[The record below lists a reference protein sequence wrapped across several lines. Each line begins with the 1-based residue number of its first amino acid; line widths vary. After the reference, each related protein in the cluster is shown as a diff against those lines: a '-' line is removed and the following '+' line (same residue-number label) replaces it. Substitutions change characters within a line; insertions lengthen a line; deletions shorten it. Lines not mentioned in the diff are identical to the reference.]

1 MREIGEIQVWYADL
15 RGLAHRLEAFRALLS
30 PDETARAA
38 RFATAELRS
47 RCVLRR
53 GLLRHLL
60 GRILGCAPATLA
72 FAYGPMG
79 KPFLPGG
86 PAFNLADC
94 KDDVLIAIAP
104 GGEVEL
110 GVDIERLRR
119 VPDAA
124 GIAERFFA
132 PEERA
137 AFAALPGALRD
148 EAFLN
153 GWTRKEAFIKATGQG
168 LSTPLDRFAVELA
181 PGRPARLLSLDG
193 ALEAGNAA
201 DWSLFDLRPAPGTV
215 AALAGRGGGW
225 RPALRPA
232 GAAGRARRAPRR
244 WAAGPRP

>member
-1 MREIGEIQVWYADL
+1 MRETGEIQLCYADL

-30 PDETARAA
+30 PDEAARAA
-38 RFATAELRS
+38 RFATEELRTRS
-47 RCVLRR
+47 ALRR
-53 GLLRHLL
+53 GLLRHRL
-60 GRILGCAPATLA
+60 GRVLGRDPASLV

-94 KDDVLIAIAP
+94 KDHVLIAIAP
-104 GGEVEL
+104 GETVEL
-110 GVDIERLRR
+110 GVDVERLRS

-132 PEERA
+132 PEERD
-137 AFAALPGALRD
+137 AFAALPEALRD

-168 LSTPLDRFAVELA
+168 LSTPLDRFAVELT

-193 ALEAGNAA
+193 ALEAGRAT
-201 DWSLFDLRPAPGTV
+201 DWSLFDLRPAPGLV
-215 AALAGRGGGW
+215 GALAVRGDGW
-225 RPALRPA
+225 RPVFRPLDEVFSA
-232 GAAGRARRAPRR
+232 
-244 WAAGPRP
+244 

>member
-1 MREIGEIQVWYADL
+1 MRETGEIQVWYADL
-15 RGLAHRLEAFRALLS
+15 RGLAHRLEAFRTLLS

-38 RFATAELRS
+38 RFATEELRS

-60 GRILGCAPATLA
+60 GRALGCDPATPA

-104 GGEVEL
+104 GGPPGGDAEL

-137 AFAALPGALRD
+137 AFAALPDAQRD

-168 LSTPLDRFAVELA
+168 LSMPLDRFAVELA

-193 ALEAGNAA
+193 ALEAGRAA
-201 DWSLFDLRPAPGTV
+201 DWSLFDLRPAPGLV
-215 AALAGRGGGW
+215 AALAVRGDGW
-225 RPALRPA
+225 RPVLRPVA
-232 GAAGRARRAPRR
+232 EAFSA
-244 WAAGPRP
+244 

>member
-1 MREIGEIQVWYADL
+1 MRETGEIQLCYADL

-38 RFATAELRS
+38 RFATEELRT

-53 GLLRHLL
+53 GLLRHRLGWVL
-60 GRILGCAPATLA
+60 GRDPATLV

-94 KDDVLIAIAP
+94 KDHVLIAIAP
-104 GGEVEL
+104 LETVEL
-110 GVDIERLRR
+110 GVDVERLRS
-119 VPDAA
+119 VADAA

-132 PEERA
+132 PEERD
-137 AFAALPGALRD
+137 AFAALPDALRD

-153 GWTRKEAFIKATGQG
+153 GWTRKEAFIKATGRG
-168 LSTPLDRFAVELA
+168 LSTPLDRFAVELT

-193 ALEAGNAA
+193 GLEAGNAT
-201 DWSLFDLRPAPGTV
+201 DWSLFDLRPAPGLIG
-215 AALAGRGGGW
+215 ALAVRGDGW
-225 RPALRPA
+225 RPVFRPLDEA
-232 GAAGRARRAPRR
+232 FSA
-244 WAAGPRP
+244 

>member
-1 MREIGEIQVWYADL
+1 MRETEEIQLCYADL
-15 RGLAHRLEAFRALLS
+15 RGLAHRLEAFRARLS
-30 PDETARAA
+30 PDEAARAA
-38 RFATAELRS
+38 RFATEELRT
-47 RCVLRR
+47 RCALRR

-60 GRILGCAPATLA
+60 GRAMGRDPASLV

-94 KDDVLIAIAP
+94 KDHVLIAIAP
-104 GGEVEL
+104 GAAPGATVEL

-119 VPDAA
+119 LPDAA

-132 PEERA
+132 PEERD
-137 AFAALPGALRD
+137 AFAALPDALRD

-168 LSTPLDRFAVELA
+168 LSTPLDRFAVELV

-193 ALEAGNAA
+193 ALEAGNAT
-201 DWSLFDLRPAPGTV
+201 DWSLFDLHPAPGLIG
-215 AALAGRGGGW
+215 ALAVRGDGW
-225 RPALRPA
+225 RPVFRPLDEA
-232 GAAGRARRAPRR
+232 FSA
-244 WAAGPRP
+244 

>member
-1 MREIGEIQVWYADL
+1 MRETGEIQLCYADL

-30 PDETARAA
+30 PDEAARAA
-38 RFATAELRS
+38 RFATEALRA
-47 RCVLRR
+47 RCALRR

-60 GRILGCAPATLA
+60 GRVVGRDPAALA

-79 KPFLPGG
+79 KPSLPGG

-94 KDDVLIAIAP
+94 KDHVLIAIAP
-104 GGEVEL
+104 HETVEL
-110 GVDIERLRR
+110 GVDVERLRS

-137 AFAALPGALRD
+137 AFAALPEALRD

-168 LSTPLDRFAVELA
+168 LSTPLDRFAVELV

-193 ALEAGNAA
+193 ALEAGSAA
-201 DWSLFDLRPAPGTV
+201 DWSLFDLRPAPGLV
-215 AALAGRGGGW
+215 GALAVRGGGW
-225 RPALRPA
+225 RTVFRPLDEA
-232 GAAGRARRAPRR
+232 FSA
-244 WAAGPRP
+244 

>member
-1 MREIGEIQVWYADL
+1 MRETGEIQLCYADL

-30 PDETARAA
+30 PDEAARAA
-38 RFATAELRS
+38 RFATEELRT

-53 GLLRHLL
+53 GLLRHRL
-60 GRILGCAPATLA
+60 GRVTGRDPAALA

-79 KPFLPGG
+79 KPSLPGG

-94 KDDVLIAIAP
+94 KDHVLIAIAP
-104 GGEVEL
+104 HDAMEL
-110 GVDIERLRR
+110 GVDVERLRR
-119 VPDAA
+119 LPDAA

-137 AFAALPGALRD
+137 AFAALPDALRD

-168 LSTPLDRFAVELA
+168 LSTPLDRFAVELT

-193 ALEAGNAA
+193 ALEAGRAT
-201 DWSLFDLRPAPGTV
+201 DWSLFDLRPAPGLV
-215 AALAGRGGGW
+215 GALAVRGDGW
-225 RPALRPA
+225 RPVFRPLEDA
-232 GAAGRARRAPRR
+232 FSA
-244 WAAGPRP
+244 

>member
-1 MREIGEIQVWYADL
+1 MRKTGEIQLCYADL

-38 RFATAELRS
+38 RFATEELRT
-47 RCVLRR
+47 RCALRR
-53 GLLRHLL
+53 GLLRHRL
-60 GRILGCAPATLA
+60 GQAMGRDPATLA

-94 KDDVLIAIAP
+94 KDHVLIAIAP
-104 GGEVEL
+104 HEAVEL
-110 GVDIERLRR
+110 GVDVERLRR
-119 VPDAA
+119 LPDAA

-132 PEERA
+132 PEERD
-137 AFAALPGALRD
+137 AFAALPDALRD

-168 LSTPLDRFAVELA
+168 LSTPLDRFAVELT

-193 ALEAGNAA
+193 ALEAGDAA
-201 DWSLFDLRPAPGTV
+201 EWSLFDLRPAPGLV
-215 AALAGRGGGW
+215 GALAVRGDGW
-225 RPALRPA
+225 RPVLRPLDEA
-232 GAAGRARRAPRR
+232 FSA
-244 WAAGPRP
+244 

>member
-1 MREIGEIQVWYADL
+1 MWETGEIQLCYADL

-38 RFATAELRS
+38 RFATEELRT

-53 GLLRHLL
+53 GLLRHRL
-60 GRILGCAPATLA
+60 GRVLGRDPATLA

-94 KDDVLIAIAP
+94 KDHVLIAIAP
-104 GGEVEL
+104 LETVEL
-110 GVDIERLRR
+110 GVDVERLRR
-119 VPDAA
+119 LPDAA

-132 PEERA
+132 PEERD
-137 AFAALPGALRD
+137 AFAALPEALRD

-168 LSTPLDRFAVELA
+168 LSTPLDRFAVELT

-193 ALEAGNAA
+193 ALEAGDAA
-201 DWSLFDLRPAPGTV
+201 EWSLFDLRPAPGLV
-215 AALAGRGGGW
+215 GALAVRGDGW
-225 RPALRPA
+225 RPVFRPLDEA
-232 GAAGRARRAPRR
+232 FSA
-244 WAAGPRP
+244 

>member
-1 MREIGEIQVWYADL
+1 MRETGEIQLCYADL

-30 PDETARAA
+30 PDEAARAA
-38 RFATAELRS
+38 RFATEELRT

-53 GLLRHLL
+53 GLLRHRL
-60 GRILGCAPATLA
+60 GRVTGRDPASLA

-79 KPFLPGG
+79 KPSLPGG

-94 KDDVLIAIAP
+94 KDHVLIAIAP
-104 GGEVEL
+104 VETVEL
-110 GVDIERLRR
+110 GVDVERLRS

-137 AFAALPGALRD
+137 AFAALPDALRD

-168 LSTPLDRFAVELA
+168 LSTPLDRFAVELV

-193 ALEAGNAA
+193 ALEAGRPA
-201 DWSLFDLRPAPGTV
+201 DWSLFDLRPAPGLV
-215 AALAGRGGGW
+215 GALAVRGDGW
-225 RPALRPA
+225 RPVFRPLDETLSA
-232 GAAGRARRAPRR
+232 
-244 WAAGPRP
+244 

>member
-1 MREIGEIQVWYADL
+1 MRETGEIQLCYADL

-30 PDETARAA
+30 PDEAARAA
-38 RFATAELRS
+38 RFATEALRA
-47 RCVLRR
+47 RCALRR

-60 GRILGCAPATLA
+60 GRVVGRDPAALA

-79 KPFLPGG
+79 KPSLPGG

-94 KDDVLIAIAP
+94 KDHVLIAIAP
-104 GGEVEL
+104 HETVEL
-110 GVDIERLRR
+110 GVDVERLRS

-137 AFAALPGALRD
+137 AFAALPEALRD

-168 LSTPLDRFAVELA
+168 LSTPLDRFAVELV

-193 ALEAGNAA
+193 ALEAGSAA
-201 DWSLFDLRPAPGTV
+201 DWSLFDLRPAPGLV
-215 AALAGRGGGW
+215 GALAVRGGCW
-225 RPALRPA
+225 RTVFRPLDEA
-232 GAAGRARRAPRR
+232 FSA
-244 WAAGPRP
+244 

>member
-1 MREIGEIQVWYADL
+1 MRETEEIQLCYADL

-38 RFATAELRS
+38 RFATEELRT

-53 GLLRHLL
+53 GLLRHRL
-60 GRILGCAPATLA
+60 GRVLGRDPATLV

-94 KDDVLIAIAP
+94 KDHVLIAIAP
-104 GGEVEL
+104 LDTVEL

-119 VPDAA
+119 LPDAA

-132 PEERA
+132 PEERD
-137 AFAALPGALRD
+137 AFAALPDALRD

-168 LSTPLDRFAVELA
+168 LSTPLDRFAVELT

-193 ALEAGNAA
+193 GLKAGNAT
-201 DWSLFDLRPAPGTV
+201 DWSLFDLRPAPGLV
-215 AALAGRGGGW
+215 GALAVRGDGW
-225 RPALRPA
+225 RPVFRPLDEVFSA
-232 GAAGRARRAPRR
+232 
-244 WAAGPRP
+244 

>member
-1 MREIGEIQVWYADL
+1 MWGTGEIQLCYADL

-30 PDETARAA
+30 PDEAARAA
-38 RFATAELRS
+38 RFATEELRA

-53 GLLRHLL
+53 GLLRHRL
-60 GRILGCAPATLA
+60 GQVLERDPAALS

-94 KDDVLIAIAP
+94 KDHVLIAIAP
-104 GGEVEL
+104 GATVEL
-110 GVDIERLRR
+110 GVDVERLRS
-119 VPDAA
+119 VPDAE

-137 AFAALPGALRD
+137 AFAALPEALRD

-168 LSTPLDRFAVELA
+168 LSTPLDRFAVELV
-181 PGRPARLLSLDG
+181 PGRPARLLGLDG
-193 ALEAGNAA
+193 ALEAGTAA
-201 DWSLFDLRPAPGTV
+201 DWSLFDLRPAPGLV
-215 AALAGRGGGW
+215 GALAVRGDGW
-225 RPALRPA
+225 RPVFRPLDDA
-232 GAAGRARRAPRR
+232 FSA
-244 WAAGPRP
+244 

>member
-1 MREIGEIQVWYADL
+1 MRETGEIQLCYADL

-30 PDETARAA
+30 PDEAARAA
-38 RFATAELRS
+38 RFATEELRA

-60 GRILGCAPATLA
+60 GRVLGRDPATLA

-79 KPFLPGG
+79 KPSLPGG

-94 KDDVLIAIAP
+94 KDHVLIAIAP
-104 GGEVEL
+104 HETVEL
-110 GVDIERLRR
+110 GVDVERLRR
-119 VPDAA
+119 LSDAT

-132 PEERA
+132 PEERD
-137 AFAALPGALRD
+137 AFAALPEALRD

-168 LSTPLDRFAVELA
+168 LSTPLDRFAVELV

-193 ALEAGNAA
+193 ALEAGRAT
-201 DWSLFDLRPAPGTV
+201 DWSLFDLRPAPGLV
-215 AALAGRGGGW
+215 GALAVRGDGW
-225 RPALRPA
+225 RPVFRPLNEA
-232 GAAGRARRAPRR
+232 FSA
-244 WAAGPRP
+244 

>member
-1 MREIGEIQVWYADL
+1 MRETEEIQLCYADL

-38 RFATAELRS
+38 RFATEELRT

-53 GLLRHLL
+53 GLLRHRL
-60 GRILGCAPATLA
+60 GRVMGRDPASLV

-79 KPFLPGG
+79 KPFLPDG

-94 KDDVLIAIAP
+94 KDHVLIAIAP
-104 GGEVEL
+104 LETVEL
-110 GVDIERLRR
+110 GVDVERLRS
-119 VPDAA
+119 VADAA

-132 PEERA
+132 PEERD
-137 AFAALPGALRD
+137 AFAALPEALRD

-168 LSTPLDRFAVELA
+168 LSTPLDRFAVELT

-193 ALEAGNAA
+193 ALEAGSAL
-201 DWSLFDLRPAPGTV
+201 DWSLFDLRPAPGLV
-215 AALAGRGGGW
+215 GALAVRGNGW
-225 RPALRPA
+225 RPVFRPLDEA
-232 GAAGRARRAPRR
+232 FSA
-244 WAAGPRP
+244 

>member
-1 MREIGEIQVWYADL
+1 MRETGEIQLCYADL

-30 PDETARAA
+30 PDEAARAA
-38 RFATAELRS
+38 RFATEALRA
-47 RCVLRR
+47 RCALRR

-60 GRILGCAPATLA
+60 GRVVGRDPAALA

-79 KPFLPGG
+79 KPSLPGG

-94 KDDVLIAIAP
+94 KDHVLIAIAP
-104 GGEVEL
+104 GAAPGATVEL

-119 VPDAA
+119 LPDAA

-132 PEERA
+132 PEERD
-137 AFAALPGALRD
+137 AFAALPEALQD

-168 LSTPLDRFAVELA
+168 LSTPLDRFAVELV

-193 ALEAGNAA
+193 ALEAGNAT
-201 DWSLFDLRPAPGTV
+201 DWSLFDLRPAPGLIG
-215 AALAGRGGGW
+215 ALAVRGDGW
-225 RPALRPA
+225 RPVFRPLDEA
-232 GAAGRARRAPRR
+232 FSA
-244 WAAGPRP
+244 